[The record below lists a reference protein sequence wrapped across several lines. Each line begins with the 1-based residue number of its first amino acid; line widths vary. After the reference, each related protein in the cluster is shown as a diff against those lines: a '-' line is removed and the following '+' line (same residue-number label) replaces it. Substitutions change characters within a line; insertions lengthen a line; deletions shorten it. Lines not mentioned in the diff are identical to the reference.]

1 MQISQVL
8 EQMLVLMLLLSVGF
22 VTAKLGITDH
32 NSNRMLSNII
42 TNLLM
47 PAMIIASSMN
57 IDSPLS
63 PGEVFRI
70 IGLAFIPYLIIG
82 TIAFFVPLIIKA
94 PPETSGTIRFVS
106 MFANVTFMGFPIIS
120 ALFGQE
126 GLFLNM
132 LLNIPFQFLCYT
144 LGISL
149 MKGSEHKKHA
159 RNTAFLGQV
168 KSIFTAP
175 FAASLI
181 AVAVFILDPPIH
193 PVIFSTV
200 SMLGNGT
207 VPLAMIIIGTSLAGM
222 NAKDTL
228 GDWRIY
234 LIAFIKLIV
243 SPVVIRLLM
252 GLFISD
258 ILILDIL
265 TVLTAMPVATN
276 ATMLAI
282 QFGGNESLASKSV
295 FLTTV
300 LSSVTIPLI
309 IHILL

>member
-1 MQISQVL
+1 
-8 EQMLVLMLLLSVGF
+8 MLVLMLLLSVGF

-32 NSNRMLSNII
+32 SSNKMLSNII

-63 PGEVFRI
+63 SGEVFRI
-70 IGLAFIPYLIIG
+70 IGIAFIPYLIGGIM
-82 TIAFFVPLIIKA
+82 AFLVSHIIRA
-94 PPETSGTIRFVS
+94 PAEQAGTIRFVS

-126 GLFLNM
+126 GLFLNV
-132 LLNIPFQFLCYT
+132 LLNIPFQLLCYT
-144 LGISL
+144 LGISM
-149 MKGSEHKKHA
+149 MKGRSHPMTNAPLAGHI
-159 RNTAFLGQV
+159 
-168 KSIFTAP
+168 KSIFTPP

-181 AVAVFILDPPIH
+181 AVAVFVLALPVH
-193 PVIFSTV
+193 PVIFNAV
-200 SMLGNGT
+200 SMLGNGS

-222 NAKDTL
+222 NLKDTL
-228 GDWRIY
+228 GDWRVY
-234 LIAFIKLIV
+234 LIAFVKLVV
-243 SPVVIRLLM
+243 SPVLIRLL
-252 GLFISD
+252 LSPFISD
-258 ILILDIL
+258 SLILDIL
-265 TVLTAMPVATN
+265 TILAAMPVATN

-282 QFGGNESLASKSV
+282 QFGGNEPLASKSV

-300 LSSVTIPLI
+300 LSSLTIPLI